1 MAGDIANLCHSTFSY
16 PWQLPSFMASFFLS
30 PEINLS
36 PVTTI
41 PVFTGVIVTGNK
53 FIAGVVV
60 IAGINDTGDH

>member
-1 MAGDIANLCHSTFSY
+1 MAGDMANLCHSTFSY
-16 PWQLPSFMASFFLS
+16 PWQLPSFMASLFLS

-36 PVTTI
+36 PVTTT
-41 PVFTGVIVTGNK
+41 PVFTGVIVTGDK